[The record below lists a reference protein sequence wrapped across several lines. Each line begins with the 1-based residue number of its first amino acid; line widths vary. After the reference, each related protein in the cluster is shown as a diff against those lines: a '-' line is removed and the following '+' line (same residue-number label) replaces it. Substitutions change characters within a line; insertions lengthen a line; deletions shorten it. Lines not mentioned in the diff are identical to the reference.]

1 MSFDDEL
8 QRSLAA
14 ARLNAEQ
21 QEVAVQRTVAAG
33 LRAFERVTTK
43 VREAAAF
50 LAAQNVPSVLFVDER
65 IKPTF
70 WSGEKKQQRTLA
82 SGWVLT
88 PWLAISEDGR
98 PWQVSP
104 PPRTYT
110 QLATSAPWDL
120 EGMRRQITAGEEVI
134 LPLGGYTLILPSVF
148 WDKDRASFTGDED
161 AAVQIQ
167 PRDYDST
174 ASDLEFIMTH
184 QVVELARTQGV

>member
-8 QRSLAA
+8 QRRLAA
-14 ARLNAEQ
+14 ARLTAEQ

-33 LRAFERVTTK
+33 LKAFERVTTK
-43 VREAAAF
+43 VWEASAF

-98 PWQVSP
+98 PWQLSP

-110 QLATSAPWDL
+110 ELATSAPWYL
-120 EGMRRQITAGEEVI
+120 EGMRRQIMAGEAVT
-134 LPLGGYTLILPSVF
+134 LPLGGYTLILPSVS
-148 WDKDRASFTGDED
+148 WSKDLASFTGNED

-167 PRDYDST
+167 TNDYDST
-174 ASDLEFIMTH
+174 ARDFEFTMTH
-184 QVVELARTQGV
+184 QIVELARTQGA